1 MMINQLKYSEM
12 LSPHRVS
19 RPTAVFAASLAV
31 VLTVAG
37 CRGLD
42 NHTARILSDPE
53 KKHAIN
59 YTSEAETLYV
69 ELPSGG
75 GDLSRNQ
82 AADVRRFVERY
93 KVESTGG
100 IRISAPRSAGGRFAI
115 ARSMRQVE
123 DIVSGAGIPRDAIR
137 LQDYSGHNPEFGPAL
152 RIAYRKPVALPP
164 HCEDFSKDMGVDR
177 ERLPTRNFGCATQSN
192 LALMV
197 ANSRDLKHPQHSA
210 PRSSERRSVTW
221 TDYVGADTG
230 DGSGSS
236 SSAPSSGAASPAS
249 PAPGI
254 TQ

>member
-1 MMINQLKYSEM
+1 MISHFK
-12 LSPHRVS
+12 LSP
-19 RPTAVFAASLAV
+19 VFSGATPQHITMLAASLAL
-31 VLTVAG
+31 LTATG

-42 NHTARILSDPE
+42 NYTARVLSDPE

-59 YTSEAETLYV
+59 YTSESETLYV

-75 GDLSRNQ
+75 GDLSQNQ

-100 IRISAPRSAGGRFAI
+100 IRIAAPRSMGGRFAI

-123 DIVSGAGIPRDAIR
+123 DIVSGAGIPRHAIR
-137 LQDYSGHNPEFGPAL
+137 MQDYSGSNPEFGPAL
-152 RIAYRKPVALPP
+152 RLAYRRPVALPP

-177 ERLPTRNFGCATQSN
+177 ERLTTRNFGCASQSN

-197 ANSRDLKHPQHSA
+197 ANSRDLKHPQQSA

-221 TDYVGADTG
+221 TDYVGAGG
-230 DGSGSS
+230 DAGGDSGSL
-236 SSAPSSGAASPAS
+236 SGAAPVST
-249 PAPGI
+249 AP
-254 TQ
+254 TAPSVSQ